1 MDFDFTTKAGIQKFI
16 VTLVGLLVEALTT
29 FGVSQGM
36 LDTVQSIA
44 ALATPIL
51 VLVIYYIV
59 NQMAAKGKAAT
70 EVKKAEVVSDTIKT
84 LSVVAPDV
92 ALAVATYKVSAD
104 PTPAPFIPNI
114 KEKIKNARVMFGTWQ
129 GAKSVILQTFKDRFE
144 AALKRYASIGMTTIE
159 AARKAVYEITGI
171 SMSDEACERI
181 AKEPGLY
188 GAIAAN
194 ADIKIISDL
203 LDAIDKYPELDYLKK
218 SFIKLAVKAV
228 VKGIIDEAVI
238 RIQAGEGNAA
248 SRLALQE
255 FGYTEAEA
263 RNAQYSGGAVYG
275 FDPWA
280 RAGVDPITL
289 EDL

>member
-16 VTLVGLLVEALTT
+16 VTLAGLLVEALTT

-36 LDTVQSIA
+36 LDTIQSIV

-51 VLVIYYIV
+51 VLIIYYIV

-70 EVKKAEVVSDTIKT
+70 EVKKAEVVADTIKNLAIT
-84 LSVVAPDV
+84 APNVAM
-92 ALAVATYKVSAD
+92 AVATYKVSAE
-104 PTPAPFIPNI
+104 PVVIPNI
-114 KEKIKNARVMFGTWQ
+114 KEKIKTARVMFGTWQ
-129 GAKSVILQTFKDRFE
+129 GAKSVMLQTFKDRFE
-144 AALKRYASIGMTTIE
+144 TALKRYASIGMTTIE
-159 AARKAVYEITGI
+159 AARKAVYDVTGVT
-171 SMSDEACERI
+171 MSDEACERI

-188 GAIAAN
+188 GAVAAN

-203 LDAIDKYPELDYLKK
+203 LDAIDKYPELDYMKK
-218 SFIKLAVKAV
+218 AFIKLAVKAV
-228 VKGIIDEAVI
+228 VKGIVDEAVI

-255 FGYTEAEA
+255 FGYTAEQA
-263 RNAQYSGGAVYG
+263 RNAQYSGGVVYG

-280 RAGVDPITL
+280 KAGVDPFTL